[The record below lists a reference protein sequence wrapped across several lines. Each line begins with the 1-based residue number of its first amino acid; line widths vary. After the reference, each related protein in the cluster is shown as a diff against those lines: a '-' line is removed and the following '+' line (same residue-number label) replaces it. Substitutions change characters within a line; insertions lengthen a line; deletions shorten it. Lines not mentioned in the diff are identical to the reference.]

1 MTRTALPTMDARPQY
16 FSLVTTAT
24 SVLGQL
30 SKIETTDTIAADQVG
45 RVGSSLKKTLR
56 KSKEASYSL
65 DMYVDN
71 DLVEVAA
78 ALGAAAAPTTGG
90 TVKLDPSV
98 SPVTWRIL
106 HYDSEAASATLLS
119 TTYLYNM
126 VPLEF
131 KLSLDADGQQVVS
144 ISGNL
149 EDLYSVLA

>member
-1 MTRTALPTMDARPQY
+1 
-16 FSLVTTAT
+16 
-24 SVLGQL
+24 
-30 SKIETTDTIAADQVG
+30 
-45 RVGSSLKKTLR
+45 
-56 KSKEASYSL
+56 
-65 DMYVDN
+65 VDN
-71 DLVEVAA
+71 DLVEVAG

-144 ISGNL
+144 ISGSL
-149 EDLYSVLA
+149 EDLYTVLA